1 MRLSRPYSFSS
12 DQTLGNHSPHP
23 WGHGKPSE
31 PPWDAPVAKL
41 WCSKLKEGSI
51 SACSGC
57 AEPDIA
63 RCNFSMLAALSNAR
77 LAGSSGAAAATL
89 LQACNACVECAQP
102 FEQLWWRCERQHS
115 GVLAGER
122 LRVVRQRVT
131 AGRRAQA
138 P

>member
-31 PPWDAPVAKL
+31 PPWDAPIAKL

-57 AEPDIA
+57 IFISA
-63 RCNFSMLAALSNAR
+63 RPENFSAARDGTPIGTTARSWPSRAHGLSEPLHAAR
-77 LAGSSGAAAATL
+77 SHA
-89 LQACNACVECAQP
+89 
-102 FEQLWWRCERQHS
+102 
-115 GVLAGER
+115 
-122 LRVVRQRVT
+122 VVQ
-131 AGRRAQA
+131 
-138 P
+138 